1 MKEILK
7 YLRQTHGFTQ
17 EEIAEKLTV
26 SRQSYS
32 KYEKG
37 SVEPNPRVLQE
48 LARIYGVSVEFI
60 RQNRI
65 PQVTEEKRQILYPT
79 ADDVQDSVAAEPWF
93 DWTGPF
99 NTYRFEGVFDGT
111 AIRILSF
118 PEGVQLKKGQQVTI
132 SFDDG
137 RKTRESREEIL
148 EDILSIIHRGT
159 PCTRTPDDDPM
170 YKDAL
175 AEALEE
181 RYES

>member
-65 PQVTEEKRQILYPT
+65 PHMEPKSLYP
-79 ADDVQDSVAAEPWF
+79 ADKDTGDMVAAEPWF

-148 EDILSIIHRGT
+148 EDIMGIIHRGT
-159 PCTRTPDDDPM
+159 PCTRTSDDDPM
-170 YKDAL
+170 YKNAL